1 MPQTSVSVIIP
12 AYNEEKTIGNVIKET
27 ISIMDGQLMP
37 YEVIVVNDGSTD
49 QTGQVASKHKARVL
63 SNEKNR
69 GKGYSIRKALEQAQ
83 GDIIIT
89 IDSDGEHN
97 PKEIPDLLDPVLG
110 GIDVVSGSR
119 FMSEN
124 KYATTKLNRIGNFV
138 FNTAILA
145 LTGNYITDSQ
155 SGFRAMRRKVLEEI
169 SLKSDGYEIETEI
182 TVKGLKNGFIFR
194 ERPITCKRRLF
205 NVSKV
210 KLVRDGTKI
219 LKTILLESLA
229 KP

>member
-124 KYATTKLNRIGNFV
+124 KYAGRDHLQPDQLDTQGPPCHWHTGH
-138 FNTAILA
+138 ILYSIHPA
-145 LTGNYITDSQ
+145 EQ
-155 SGFRAMRRKVLEEI
+155 
-169 SLKSDGYEIETEI
+169 
-182 TVKGLKNGFIFR
+182 
-194 ERPITCKRRLF
+194 
-205 NVSKV
+205 
-210 KLVRDGTKI
+210 
-219 LKTILLESLA
+219 
-229 KP
+229 